1 MRGIVSPKLTDFLAL
16 ANSNIALA
24 KQHNVQFTPA
34 ILRENLNKLGALMS
48 DSPSV
53 SYIADKAFTLTDR
66 AIPIRVYSPA
76 PEQPLPVLVHFHGG
90 GHMCGSV
97 ALYDPICRHLAS
109 IVQCVVISVEYR
121 LAPEFPYPA
130 GLDDCEHALIH
141 YAELLDDV
149 NHQDSV
155 TIIGDSAGGAIC
167 TSLSM
172 KSLTDKQIKIDQQ
185 ILIYPSV
192 DYTLSSPSLDS
203 NGTGFLLETP
213 RIKWYFEQYFQLPES
228 LSKQQIEQVKLA
240 SPLLGP
246 INAHLP
252 KTLIFTAGCDPLR
265 DEGIA
270 YANALT
276 AAGVEV
282 EHHAFDGMIHAYML
296 LHDLVK
302 EECMATYQHI
312 AAFMAKA

>member
-24 KQHNVQFTPA
+24 KQNNVQFTPT

-53 SYIADKAFTLTDR
+53 SYIADEALTLTDR
-66 AIPIRVYSPA
+66 TIPVRVYSPA
-76 PEQPLPVLVHFHGG
+76 PELPLPVLVHFHGG

-109 IVQCVVISVEYR
+109 IAQCVVISVEYR
-121 LAPEFPYPA
+121 LAPEYPYPA
-130 GLDDCEHALIH
+130 GVEDCEYALIH
-141 YAELLDDV
+141 YAQLLNDV
-149 NHQDSV
+149 NHQNSV

-172 KSLTDKQIKIDQQ
+172 KSLTDKRIHIDQQ

-192 DYTLSSPSLDS
+192 DYTLTSPSLDS
-203 NGTGFLLETP
+203 NGCGFLLETS
-213 RIKWYFEQYFQLPES
+213 RIKWYFEQYF
-228 LSKQQIEQVKLA
+228 KQSDQRSDQIKQA
-240 SPLLGP
+240 SPLLGT
-246 INAHLP
+246 INANLP

-270 YANALT
+270 YAKALS
-276 AAGVEV
+276 AAGVDV
-282 EHHAFDGMIHAYML
+282 EHYSFDGMIHAYML

-302 EECMATYQHI
+302 QECMTTYQRI
-312 AAFMAKA
+312 AEFMAKA

>member
-1 MRGIVSPKLTDFLAL
+1 MRGNVSPKLTDFLAL

-24 KQHNVQFTPA
+24 KQNNVQFTPTV
-34 ILRENLNKLGALMS
+34 LRENLNKLGALMS
-48 DSPSV
+48 DLPAV
-53 SYIADKAFTLTDR
+53 SYIADKALTLTDR
-66 AIPIRVYSPA
+66 TIPVRIYSPA
-76 PEQPLPVLVHFHGG
+76 PETPLPVLVHFHGG

-109 IVQCVVISVEYR
+109 IARCVVISVEYR
-121 LAPEFPYPA
+121 LAPEYPYPA
-130 GLDDCEHALIH
+130 GLDDCEQVLIR
-141 YAELLDDV
+141 YAELLNEV
-149 NHQDSV
+149 NYQHNV

-172 KSLTDKQIKIDQQ
+172 KSLIDKRIHIDQQ

-213 RIKWYFEQYFQLPES
+213 RIKWYFEQYFQQFDPTSEAI
-228 LSKQQIEQVKLA
+228 KQA

-246 INAHLP
+246 MSAQLP

-270 YANALT
+270 YAKALT
-276 AAGVEV
+276 AAGVDV
-282 EHHAFDGMIHAYML
+282 EHHSFDGMIHAYML

-302 EECMATYQHI
+302 EECMATYQRI
-312 AAFMAKA
+312 AEFMAKV

>member
-1 MRGIVSPKLTDFLAL
+1 MRGIVSPKLIDFLAL

-24 KQHNVQFTPA
+24 KQNNVQFTPT

-53 SYIADKAFTLTDR
+53 SYIADEALTLTDR
-66 AIPIRVYSPA
+66 TIPVRVYSPA
-76 PEQPLPVLVHFHGG
+76 PELPLPVLVHFHGG

-109 IVQCVVISVEYR
+109 IAQCVVISVEYR
-121 LAPEFPYPA
+121 LAPEYPYPA
-130 GLDDCEHALIH
+130 GVEDCEYALIH
-141 YAELLDDV
+141 YAQLLNDV
-149 NHQDSV
+149 NHQNSV

-172 KSLTDKQIKIDQQ
+172 KSLTDKRIHIDQQ

-192 DYTLSSPSLDS
+192 DYTLTSPSLDS
-203 NGTGFLLETP
+203 NGCGFLLETS
-213 RIKWYFEQYFQLPES
+213 RIKWYFEQYF
-228 LSKQQIEQVKLA
+228 KQSDQRSDQIKQA
-240 SPLLGP
+240 SPLLGT
-246 INAHLP
+246 INANLP

-270 YANALT
+270 YAKALS
-276 AAGVEV
+276 AAGVDV
-282 EHHAFDGMIHAYML
+282 EHYSFDGMIHAYML

-302 EECMATYQHI
+302 QECMTTYQRI
-312 AAFMAKA
+312 AEFMAKA

>member
-1 MRGIVSPKLTDFLAL
+1 MRGIVSPKLIDFLAL

-24 KQHNVQFTPA
+24 KQNNVQFTPT

-53 SYIADKAFTLTDR
+53 SYIADEALTLTDR
-66 AIPIRVYSPA
+66 TIPVRVYSPA
-76 PEQPLPVLVHFHGG
+76 PELPLPVLVHFHGG

-109 IVQCVVISVEYR
+109 IAQCVVISVEYR
-121 LAPEFPYPA
+121 LAPEYPYPA
-130 GLDDCEHALIH
+130 GVEDCEYALIH
-141 YAELLDDV
+141 YAQLLNDV

-172 KSLTDKQIKIDQQ
+172 KSLTDKRIHIDQQ

-192 DYTLSSPSLDS
+192 DYTLTSPSLDS
-203 NGTGFLLETP
+203 NGCGFLLETS
-213 RIKWYFEQYFQLPES
+213 RIKWYFEQYF
-228 LSKQQIEQVKLA
+228 KQSDQRSDQIKQA
-240 SPLLGP
+240 SPLLGT
-246 INAHLP
+246 INANLP

-270 YANALT
+270 YAKALS
-276 AAGVEV
+276 AAGVDV
-282 EHHAFDGMIHAYML
+282 EHYSFDGMIHAYML

-302 EECMATYQHI
+302 QECMTTYQRI
-312 AAFMAKA
+312 AEFMAKA

>member
-1 MRGIVSPKLTDFLAL
+1 MRGTVSPKLTDFLAL

-24 KQHNVQFTPA
+24 KQNNIQFTPT

-48 DSPSV
+48 DAPAL
-53 SYIADKAFTLTDR
+53 SYITDKTLTLADR
-66 AIPIRVYSPA
+66 SIPVRVYSPA
-76 PEQPLPVLVHFHGG
+76 PNNALPVLLHFHGG

-97 ALYDPICRHLAS
+97 DLYDPICRHLAS
-109 IVQCVVISVEYR
+109 IAQCVVMSVEYR
-121 LAPEFPYPA
+121 LAPEYPYPA
-130 GLDDCEHALIH
+130 GIDDCEYALIH

-149 NHQDSV
+149 KYQDSV

-172 KSLTDKQIKIDQQ
+172 KSLTDKRINIDQQ

-192 DYTLSSPSLDS
+192 DYTLTSPSLDS
-203 NGTGFLLETP
+203 NGTGFLLETT
-213 RIKWYFEQYFQLPES
+213 RIKWYFEQYFQS
-228 LSKQQIEQVKLA
+228 TDADIIKQA
-240 SPLLGP
+240 SPLFG
-246 INAHLP
+246 AMSAQLP

-270 YANALT
+270 YAKALT

-282 EHHAFDGMIHAYML
+282 EHHSFDGMIHAYML
-296 LHDLVK
+296 LHDIVK
-302 EECMATYQHI
+302 DECMKTYQHI
-312 AAFMAKA
+312 AEFMAKV

>member
-24 KQHNVQFTPA
+24 KQNNVQFTPT

-48 DSPSV
+48 DSPAV
-53 SYIADKAFTLTDR
+53 SYIADKMLTLPDST
-66 AIPIRVYSPA
+66 IPVRIYSPA
-76 PEQPLPVLVHFHGG
+76 PDKPLPVLLHFHGG

-97 ALYDPICRHLAS
+97 ALYDPICRHLAN
-109 IVQCVVISVEYR
+109 VAQCVVISVEYR
-121 LAPEFPYPA
+121 LSPEHPYPA
-130 GLDDCEHALIH
+130 GIDDCEQVLIR
-141 YAELLDDV
+141 YAELLGDV
-149 NHQDSV
+149 KHQHNV

-172 KSLTDKQIKIDQQ
+172 KSLTDKRINIDQQ

-192 DYTLSSPSLDS
+192 DYTLNSPSLDC
-203 NGTGFLLETP
+203 NGTGFLLETT
-213 RIKWYFEQYFQLPES
+213 RIKWYFEQYFQTTDADII
-228 LSKQQIEQVKLA
+228 KQA
-240 SPLLGP
+240 SPLFG
-246 INAHLP
+246 AMSAKLP

-270 YANALT
+270 YAKALI
-276 AAGVEV
+276 AAGVDV
-282 EHHAFDGMIHAYML
+282 EHHSFDGMIHAYML

-302 EECMATYQHI
+302 DECMATYQHI
-312 AAFMAKA
+312 AEFMAKV

>member
-1 MRGIVSPKLTDFLAL
+1 MRGTVSPKLTDFLAL

-24 KQHNVQFTPA
+24 KQNNVQFTPT

-48 DSPSV
+48 EPPAV
-53 SYIADKAFTLTDR
+53 SYIADKALTLTDR
-66 AIPIRVYSPA
+66 TIPVRIYSPA
-76 PEQPLPVLVHFHGG
+76 PDKPLPVLVHLHGG

-109 IVQCVVISVEYR
+109 IAQCVVISVEYR
-121 LAPEFPYPA
+121 LAPEHPYPA
-130 GLDDCEHALIH
+130 GLDDCEQVLIR
-141 YAELLDDV
+141 YAQLLNDV
-149 NHQDSV
+149 KYQHSV

-172 KSLTDKQIKIDQQ
+172 KSLTDKRIHIDQQ

-203 NGTGFLLETP
+203 NGTGFLLETT
-213 RIKWYFEQYFQLPES
+213 RIKWYFEQYFPQFEPFLES
-228 LSKQQIEQVKLA
+228 QSEQIKQA
-240 SPLLGP
+240 SPLFG
-246 INAHLP
+246 AMSAKLP

-270 YANALT
+270 YAKALT
-276 AAGVEV
+276 TAGVDV
-282 EHHAFDGMIHAYML
+282 EHHSFDGMIHAYML
-296 LHDLVK
+296 LHDVVK

-312 AAFMAKA
+312 AEFMAKV

>member
-1 MRGIVSPKLTDFLAL
+1 MRGIVSPKLIDFLAQ

-24 KQHNVQFTPA
+24 KQNNIQFTPT
-34 ILRENLNKLGALMS
+34 ILRENLNKLGGLMS

-53 SYIADKAFTLTDR
+53 NYIADKALTLTGR
-66 AIPIRVYSPA
+66 TIPVRVYSPA
-76 PEQPLPVLVHFHGG
+76 PDKPLPVLVHFHGG

-109 IVQCVVISVEYR
+109 LTQCVVISVEYR
-121 LAPEFPYPA
+121 LAPEYPYPA

-141 YAELLDDV
+141 YAQLLDDV
-149 NHQDSV
+149 KHQDSV

-172 KSLTDKQIKIDQQ
+172 KSLTDKRIHIDQQ

-192 DYTLSSPSLDS
+192 DYTLTSPSLYS
-203 NGTGFLLETP
+203 NGTGFLLETS
-213 RIKWYFEQYFQLPES
+213 RIKWYFEQYFQQLES
-228 LSKQQIEQVKLA
+228 KSDQIKQA
-240 SPLLGP
+240 SPLLGT
-246 INAHLP
+246 INANLP

-265 DEGIA
+265 DEGVA
-270 YANALT
+270 YAKALR
-276 AAGVEV
+276 AAGVDV
-282 EHHAFDGMIHAYML
+282 EHHSFDGMIHAYML

-302 EECMATYQHI
+302 VECMTTYQRI
-312 AAFMAKA
+312 AEFIAKA

>member
-1 MRGIVSPKLTDFLAL
+1 MRGTVSPKLTDFLAL

-24 KQHNVQFTPA
+24 KQNNIQFTPT

-48 DSPSV
+48 DAPAL
-53 SYIADKAFTLTDR
+53 SYITDKTLTLADR
-66 AIPIRVYSPA
+66 SIPVRVYSPA
-76 PEQPLPVLVHFHGG
+76 PKNALPVLLHFHGG

-97 ALYDPICRHLAS
+97 DLYDPICRHLAS
-109 IVQCVVISVEYR
+109 IAQCVVISVEYR
-121 LAPEFPYPA
+121 LAPEYPYPA
-130 GLDDCEHALIH
+130 GIDDCEYALIH

-149 NHQDSV
+149 KYLPEI

-172 KSLTDKQIKIDQQ
+172 KSLTDKRINIDQQ

-192 DYTLSSPSLDS
+192 DYTLISPSLDS
-203 NGTGFLLETP
+203 NGTGFLLETT
-213 RIKWYFEQYFQLPES
+213 RIKWYFDQYFQS
-228 LSKQQIEQVKLA
+228 TDADIIKQA
-240 SPLLGP
+240 SPLFGV
-246 INAHLP
+246 ITAQLP

-282 EHHAFDGMIHAYML
+282 EHHSFDGMIHAYML
-296 LHDLVK
+296 LHDVVK
-302 EECMATYQHI
+302 DECMATYQHI
-312 AAFMAKA
+312 AEFMAKV

>member
-1 MRGIVSPKLTDFLAL
+1 MRGTVSPKLTDFLAL

-24 KQHNVQFTPA
+24 KQNNIQFTPT

-48 DSPSV
+48 DAPAL
-53 SYIADKAFTLTDR
+53 SYITDKTLTLADR
-66 AIPIRVYSPA
+66 SIPVRVYSPA
-76 PEQPLPVLVHFHGG
+76 PNNALPVLLHFHGG

-97 ALYDPICRHLAS
+97 DLYDPICRHLAS
-109 IVQCVVISVEYR
+109 IAQCVVMSVEYR
-121 LAPEFPYPA
+121 LAPEYPYPA
-130 GLDDCEHALIH
+130 GIDDCEYALIH

-149 NHQDSV
+149 KYLPEI

-172 KSLTDKQIKIDQQ
+172 KSLTDKRINIDQQ

-192 DYTLSSPSLDS
+192 DYTLTSPSLDS
-203 NGTGFLLETP
+203 NGTGFLLETT
-213 RIKWYFEQYFQLPES
+213 RIKWYFDQYFQS
-228 LSKQQIEQVKLA
+228 TDADIIKQA
-240 SPLLGP
+240 SPLFG
-246 INAHLP
+246 AMSAQLP

-270 YANALT
+270 YAKALT

-282 EHHAFDGMIHAYML
+282 EHHSFDGMIHAYML
-296 LHDLVK
+296 LHDIVK
-302 EECMATYQHI
+302 DECMKTYHYI
-312 AAFMAKA
+312 AKFMAKV